1 MQRLEA
7 SEKTGFAKN
16 QGKSQVSVAG
26 CQAPVSMCRI
36 SHPIAQ
42 IEGKKLFSGGVS
54 NFNGERMTKNW
65 YVFYTKSR
73 QEKKV
78 RDLLLQDGYEV
89 FLPMHKI
96 MRQWSDRKKKIDV
109 PLFNSYIFVR
119 DFEHRIADILRTPGV
134 AWNIRHNGKPA
145 ILREDEFELIQRFVT
160 TGYFLETSGNVATF
174 QVGDKAKILDGP
186 LAGVTGVLTGQDKN
200 QRFNIVLEGI
210 QQVIQVQLPATLL
223 EKVDH

>member
-1 MQRLEA
+1 MREL
-7 SEKTGFAKN
+7 
-16 QGKSQVSVAG
+16 
-26 CQAPVSMCRI
+26 
-36 SHPIAQ
+36 
-42 IEGKKLFSGGVS
+42 L
-54 NFNGERMTKNW
+54 
-65 YVFYTKSR
+65 SR
-73 QEKKV
+73 
-78 RDLLLQDGYEV
+78 DGYDV

-96 MRQWSDRKKKIDV
+96 MRQWSDRKKKVDV

-119 DFEHRIADILRTPGV
+119 DFEYRIADILRIPGV

-145 ILREDEFELIQRFVT
+145 ILRQEEFELIQRFIT
-160 TGYFLETSGNVATF
+160 TGYFLETSGNVASF

-223 EKVDH
+223 ERVND

>member
-1 MQRLEA
+1 
-7 SEKTGFAKN
+7 
-16 QGKSQVSVAG
+16 
-26 CQAPVSMCRI
+26 
-36 SHPIAQ
+36 
-42 IEGKKLFSGGVS
+42 
-54 NFNGERMTKNW
+54 MTKNW

-78 RDLLLQDGYEV
+78 RDLLLRDGYDV
-89 FLPMHKI
+89 FLPMQKI
-96 MRQWSDRKKKIDV
+96 MRQWSDRKKKVDV

-119 DFEHRIADILRTPGV
+119 DYEHRIADILRTPGL

-145 ILREDEFELIQRFVT
+145 ILREEEFELIQRFIT
-160 TGYFLETSGNVATF
+160 TGYFLETSGNVASF

-223 EKVDH
+223 ERVDD